1 VHDPGSVTDAR
12 TVRRLAW
19 DGSVN
24 VRDLGG
30 LPTEDGGET
39 RFGRIVRAD
48 SVRQLSDAGW
58 KALVEYGTSRIVD
71 LRWDEELE
79 TDPPRELPVEI
90 VHVPL
95 FGSRSDMDE
104 INERVADLEHP
115 VESRRAT
122 YLECLRRFRANF
134 AAAIDAVA
142 EAPEGAV
149 VVHCAGGVDRT
160 GLVSALILR
169 LAGVGREEIA
179 ADYALS
185 GDNWAPF
192 IEEWIGAAQTEQD
205 RDLRRLL
212 AVIPAEA
219 MVGTLET
226 LETEHGSVRGYL
238 REAGVS
244 EPSLDRIVARLRE

>member
-1 VHDPGSVTDAR
+1 VHDRASVTDAAR
-12 TVRRLAW
+12 PRALVW

-39 RFGRIVRAD
+39 QFGRIVRAD
-48 SVRQLSDAGW
+48 SVRRLSDEGW
-58 KALVEYGTSRIVD
+58 AALVAYGIGRIVD

-79 TDPPRELPVEI
+79 ADPPRELPVEV

-95 FGSRSDMDE
+95 FGSRSDMDQ
-104 INERVADLEHP
+104 INAVVAELQRP

-122 YLECLRRFRANF
+122 YLEALGRFSRNF
-134 AAAIDAVA
+134 AAAVNAVA

-149 VVHCAGGVDRT
+149 VVHCAGGIDRT

-169 LAGVGREEIA
+169 LAGVSREEIA

-185 GDNWAPF
+185 GDSWAPF
-192 IEEWIGAAQTEQD
+192 KDEWIGAAKTEEEQ
-205 RDLRRLL
+205 DLRRLL
-212 AVIPAEA
+212 FVVPPEV
-219 MVGTLET
+219 MVGTLER
-226 LETEHGSVRGYL
+226 LEAEHGSVRGYL

-244 EPSLDRIVARLRE
+244 EASLDRLVTRLRD

>member
-1 VHDPGSVTDAR
+1 VHDHASVTDAAA
-12 TVRRLAW
+12 RRVLAW

-39 RFGRIVRAD
+39 QFGRIVRAD
-48 SVRQLSDAGW
+48 SVRRLSDDGW
-58 KALVEYGTSRIVD
+58 AALVAYGIGRIVD
-71 LRWDEELE
+71 LRWHEELE
-79 TDPPRELPVEI
+79 ADPPRELPVEV

-104 INERVADLEHP
+104 ISELIAELEPP

-122 YLECLRRFRANF
+122 YLDALGRFSRNF
-134 AAAIDAVA
+134 AAAVDAVA
-142 EAPEGAV
+142 GAPEGAV

-185 GDNWAPF
+185 GENWAPF
-192 IEEWIGAAQTEQD
+192 MDEWIRAAETEQEQ
-205 RDLRRLL
+205 DLRRLL
-212 AVIPAEA
+212 SVVPAEA
-219 MVGTLET
+219 MAET
-226 LETEHGSVRGYL
+226 LKLLEAEHGSVRGYL

-244 EPSLDRIVARLRE
+244 ETSLDRLVARLRD

>member
-1 VHDPGSVTDAR
+1 MRV
-12 TVRRLAW
+12 LAW

-48 SVRQLSDAGW
+48 SLRQLSDDGW
-58 KALVEYGTSRIVD
+58 RALVAYGIGRIVD
-71 LRWDEELE
+71 LRWREELE
-79 TDPPRELPVEI
+79 ADPPRELPVEV

-104 INERVADLEHP
+104 INELVADLERP

-122 YLECLRRFRANF
+122 YLEALGRFSRNF
-134 AAAIDAVA
+134 AAAVDAVA
-142 EAPEGAV
+142 GAPEGAV
-149 VVHCAGGVDRT
+149 VVHCAAGVDRT

-185 GDNWAPF
+185 GENWAPF
-192 IEEWIGAAQTEQD
+192 MEEWIGAAETEQE

-212 AVIPAEA
+212 SVVPAQA
-219 MVGTLET
+219 MAET
-226 LETEHGSVRGYL
+226 LELLEAEHGSVRGYL
-238 REAGVS
+238 RAAGVS
-244 EPSLDRIVARLRE
+244 ETSLDRVVARLRD

>member
-1 VHDPGSVTDAR
+1 VHDLASVTDTR

-39 RFGRIVRAD
+39 RFGRVVRAE
-48 SVRQLSDAGW
+48 SVHRLSDDGW
-58 KALVEYGTSRIVD
+58 AALMAYGIGRIVD
-71 LRWDEELE
+71 LRWDEELKA
-79 TDPPRELPVEI
+79 DPPRKLPVEV
-90 VHVPL
+90 VHVSL
-95 FGSRSDMDE
+95 FGSRSDFDQ
-104 INERVADLEHP
+104 INEVVAKLERP
-115 VESRRAT
+115 VESRRAA
-122 YLECLRRFRANF
+122 YLEALRRFSRNF
-134 AAAIDAVA
+134 AAAVDAVA
-142 EAPEGAV
+142 GAPKGGV
-149 VVHCAGGVDRT
+149 VVHCAGGIDRT

-185 GDNWAPF
+185 GENWAPF
-192 IEEWIGAAQTEQD
+192 KDEWIGAAKTEEE

-212 AVIPAEA
+212 FVVPAEVMA
-219 MVGTLET
+219 GTLEQ
-226 LETEHGSVRGYL
+226 LEAEHESVRGYL

-244 EPSLDRIVARLRE
+244 EAALDCLVTRLRD

>member
-1 VHDPGSVTDAR
+1 VHDLASVTDAPAMR
-12 TVRRLAW
+12 VLAW

-48 SVRQLSDAGW
+48 SVRQLSDEGW
-58 KALVEYGTSRIVD
+58 AALVAYGVGRIVD

-79 TDPPRELPVEI
+79 ADPPRELPVEV

-104 INERVADLEHP
+104 INELVAELEP
-115 VESRRAT
+115 PIESRRTT
-122 YLECLRRFRANF
+122 YLEALKRFSRNF
-134 AAAIDAVA
+134 AAAVDAVA
-142 EAPEGAV
+142 GAPEGAV
-149 VVHCAGGVDRT
+149 VVHCAGGTDRT

-169 LAGVGREEIA
+169 IAGVGREEIA

-185 GDNWAPF
+185 GENWAPF
-192 IEEWIGAAQTEQD
+192 MEEWIGAAESEQE

-212 AVIPAEA
+212 TVVPAEA
-219 MVGTLET
+219 MAGTLEL
-226 LETEHGSVRGYL
+226 LEAEHGSVRGYL

-244 EPSLDRIVARLRE
+244 ETSLNRVVARLRD